1 MKSSIRLKEAKKI
14 LSSYSPLILIA
25 EKLKL
30 KFLIKEKN
38 QITGPAVGLSILI
51 DKLTKS
57 LPIKS
62 MLDLCCGTG
71 ALTKIAL
78 KNKVKLIDCLDL
90 NIKIAKANVKTKKV
104 NFIRKDVTKLKIEK
118 FYDLIVLDAP
128 LKILPKIFNKFKE
141 FVENSHLFVVW
152 HGSTEEIEWNEL
164 VREKLRNAAKIVYS
178 FSIYGEEISIATSS
192 EKGMK
197 WLKKFYKDWK

>member
-1 MKSSIRLKEAKKI
+1 MKNAISLKEAKKM
-14 LSSYSPLILIA
+14 LSSYSPLILIS

-30 KFLIKEKN
+30 KFLTKENN

-71 ALTKIAL
+71 ALSKIAL
-78 KNKVKLIDCLDL
+78 KNKVERIDCLDL
-90 NIKIAKANVKTKKV
+90 NIEIAKINIGRKKV
-104 NFIRKDVTKLKIEK
+104 NFIKKDITKFKIGE

-128 LKILPKIFNKFKE
+128 LKILPKLFKKFKD
-141 FVENSHLFVVW
+141 FVLNCHLFVVW
-152 HGSTEEIEWNEL
+152 HGSTEETEWNKL
-164 VREKLRNAAKIVYS
+164 VREKLRKVAKTVYS

-192 EKGMK
+192 NKGIK
-197 WLKKFYKDWK
+197 WIKKFYKEW